1 MPLFKI
7 FGGAFILTALVFLI
21 ITRYVFN
28 QVGYLYLIIAVLAGV
43 LAGTALVFSAKRKT
57 NKKV

>member
-21 ITRYVFN
+21 VTRYVFN
-28 QVGYLYLIIAVLAGV
+28 QVGYLYLIIAVLAGI
-43 LAGTALVFSAKRKT
+43 LAGAALVFSAKKKM